1 MKSVSQSSR
10 ITITGWL
17 RRFAS
22 ASARLA
28 STATILSVICVAAVI
43 AAPAQTFSTIYSFTG
58 TDASYPYW
66 SLVQGTNGDLY
77 GVTIDGGTANKGS
90 VFKVSP
96 AGTLTT
102 IYSFCSQGQ
111 CSSGGASSLILG
123 SNGNFYGS
131 TYVGNGTIFEIT
143 PAGKLTTLY
152 TFCSQP
158 NCADGLSPYGS
169 PLQGMDGNLY
179 GTTQGGGANGAGTI
193 YRLTPSGKLTTLYN
207 FASLPD
213 WADGGAPN
221 SGVIQDASGD
231 LYGTTDIGGE
241 GNGCQLPSV
250 GSTGCGTVYKLSPS
264 GALTTLYTFC
274 SLSNCA
280 DGQYTEGPL
289 TLGSDGNLYG
299 TTPLGGAGQEGTA
312 FRLTLSGTLTT
323 LHSFC
328 TETNCADGKVPSSL
342 IQASDGNFYG
352 ATYGGNGT
360 NGVGGS
366 IFQITPSGA
375 FSVLY
380 TNSVNQLGPL
390 VQNTNGTFYGTSSN
404 GGTQGDGS
412 IFSFKKGLGPF
423 VETET
428 NWGAAGSS
436 VVILGSDL
444 TGATDVTFSGIPAN
458 FKVVSST
465 EIVAIVP
472 SVAITGTVQV
482 TIPKGTLSTRV
493 PFEVLPVGT
502 YHLQNLNSNMYVGVQ
517 SASLMNGAPL
527 VQWDSDG
534 SLDQEW
540 TVSMEGN
547 GVYKI
552 LNVNS
557 GLLIGVASA
566 SKEEGA
572 QLVQWGNN
580 GSSDQEWQF
589 FPSGSNWLITD
600 VNSGMQM
607 AISDNSLT
615 EGAPVIQ
622 WPANGTTSQMFALV
636 PVN

>member
-1 MKSVSQSSR
+1 MTFVSQSSR
-10 ITITGWL
+10 ITMTGWL

-28 STATILSVICVAAVI
+28 STATVLSVICVAAVI
-43 AAPAQTFSTIYSFTG
+43 AAPAQTLSTIYSFTG
-58 TDASYPYW
+58 TAPSYPYW
-66 SLVQGTNGDLY
+66 SLVQGTNGNLY
-77 GVTIDGGTANKGS
+77 GVTIHGGTANKGS

-96 AGTLTT
+96 EGQLTT
-102 IYSFCSQGQ
+102 IYSFCSQVQ
-111 CSSGGASSLILG
+111 CPSGGASSLILG

-131 TYVGNGTIFEIT
+131 TYIDDGTIFEIT

-152 TFCSQP
+152 TFCSLP
-158 NCADGLSPYGS
+158 NCADGLSPYGA
-169 PLQGMDGNLY
+169 PLQGMDGNFY
-179 GTTQGGGANGAGTI
+179 GTTFGGGANGAGTI

-207 FASLPD
+207 FCSQSNC
-213 WADGGAPN
+213 ADGSGPLT
-221 SGVIQDASGD
+221 GVIQDAGGN
-231 LYGTTDIGGE
+231 LYGTTTIGGE
-241 GNGCQLPSV
+241 SNACALLDMDSI
-250 GSTGCGTVYKLSPS
+250 GCGTAFKLSPS
-264 GALTTLYTFC
+264 GVLTTLYTFC

-280 DGQYTEGPL
+280 DGESPQAPL

-299 TTPLGGAGQEGTA
+299 TTPFGGADQEGTA

-323 LHSFC
+323 LHNFC
-328 TETNCADGKVPSSL
+328 TETNCADGKAPSSL
-342 IQASDGNFYG
+342 IQANDGNFYG

-366 IFQITPSGA
+366 IFQITPSGK

-380 TNSVNQLGPL
+380 TNSLNQLGPL

-412 IFSFKKGLGPF
+412 IFRFKKGLGAF

-428 NWGAAGSS
+428 NWGALGSS
-436 VVILGSDL
+436 VVILGTDL

-458 FKVVSST
+458 FKVLSAT
-465 EIVAIVP
+465 EITATVP
-472 SVAITGTVQV
+472 SVAITGKVQV
-482 TIPKGTLSTRV
+482 TTPKGTLSTKV

-502 YHLQNLNSNMYVGVQ
+502 YHIQNLNSNMYVGVQ
-517 SASLMNGAPL
+517 AASLSNGAPL

-552 LNVNS
+552 LDVNS

-572 QLVQWGNN
+572 QLVQWVNN

-607 AISDNSLT
+607 AISNNSLD
-615 EGAPVIQ
+615 EGADVIQ
-622 WPANGTTSQMFALV
+622 WPANGTTSQLFALV
-636 PVN
+636 PVY